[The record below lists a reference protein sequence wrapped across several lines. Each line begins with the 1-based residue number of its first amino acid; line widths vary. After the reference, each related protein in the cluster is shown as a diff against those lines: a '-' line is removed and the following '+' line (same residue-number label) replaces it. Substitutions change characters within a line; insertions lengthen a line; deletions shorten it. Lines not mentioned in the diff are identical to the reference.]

1 MRITSRILLTAAA
14 FALAG
19 AAAATEP
26 EELSCGSKFDT
37 ADAVNQCLAEAVVL
51 VERDMET
58 MRQALLKALEA
69 AQVKLQNVAGASTRP
84 PKEAVEKS
92 QKTWREYRDAN
103 CQYYEQIYAA
113 VSSPG
118 TERVVCQLR
127 MTRQRMLELNS
138 ERQFWIYKFREA
150 DMPPPE
156 EMK

>member
-1 MRITSRILLTAAA
+1 MRTTSRVLLTAAA

-19 AAAATEP
+19 AAVATEP

-37 ADAVNQCLAEAVVL
+37 AEAMNQCLAEAVVL

-69 AQVKLQNVAGASTRP
+69 AQVKLQNIAGASTRP
-84 PKEAVEKS
+84 PHDIVEKA

-113 VSSPG
+113 SRDSV
-118 TERVVCQLR
+118 
-127 MTRQRMLELNS
+127 LNVF
-138 ERQFWIYKFREA
+138 Q
-150 DMPPPE
+150 
-156 EMK
+156 